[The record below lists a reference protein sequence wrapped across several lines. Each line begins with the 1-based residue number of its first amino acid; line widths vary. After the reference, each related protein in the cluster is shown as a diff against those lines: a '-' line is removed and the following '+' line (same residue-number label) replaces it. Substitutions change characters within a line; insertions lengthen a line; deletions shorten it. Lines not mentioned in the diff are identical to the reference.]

1 MWRRLRTL
9 LPFLASHRRTYL
21 VGLAALLV
29 SNGFAVLGPR
39 YVERAVDAIA
49 ARAPVRVIAWAAA
62 TVVLLS
68 LAGGVARFLMRQTL
82 NSGSRRVETDLRAH
96 LFRHLQTLPA
106 GYYDRSPTGD
116 IMARTTNDLLA
127 LRMVAGP
134 AIMYLVDTTVRAALI
149 FPAMLAISPTLAVLA
164 ALPLLG
170 LPLVMTLLGNRIHYR
185 SLAIQD
191 QFGEVQTFVHEH
203 LSGVRVVRAYGQEAA
218 ETATFERLND
228 DYKQANLALAR
239 VQGLFHPLLTLCG
252 GLGGVFVIGLGG
264 RMVLAGEVSIGAFV
278 AFGVYLAM
286 LVWPMIAL
294 GWALNLVQRGAAA
307 MQRVDALLA
316 EPRTIRSPDV
326 PVALPDTPG
335 ARSVTFEDV
344 WFRHPNA
351 PERGWL
357 LQGISLHV
365 PAGRTLAITGM
376 TGAGKTLLVE
386 LLVRTFDPDRGRI
399 LIDSVDIRDL
409 ALPVLRRTV
418 GFVPQDTFLFSEPL
432 RENVLLGAP
441 DDGRLERVGEISQLA
456 AALPDLPAGWD
467 TLLGERGIN
476 LSGGQKQRTA
486 IARALAQDPPV
497 FVLDDALS
505 AVDAQTE
512 ARILAN
518 LRGALHG
525 RTVLLVSHRLAA
537 AREAE
542 EIVVLEAGRI
552 AQRGSFA
559 ALAAAPGRFRDLLRR
574 QQVEA
579 ELETAPGA
587 LAG

>member
-9 LPFLASHRRTYL
+9 VPFITAHWRAYTLGF
-21 VGLAALLV
+21 VCLLI
-29 SNGFAVLGPR
+29 SNGFSVAGPR
-39 YVERAVDAIA
+39 FVEAAINAIA
-49 ARAPVRVIAWAAA
+49 RKAPTPEILRAAGLI
-62 TVVLLS
+62 VLL
-68 LAGGVARFLMRQTL
+68 AAVGGVARFIMRQTL
-82 NSGSRRVETDLRAH
+82 NTGSRRVETDLRGH

-106 GYYDRSPTGD
+106 AFYDRSPTGD
-116 IMARTTNDLLA
+116 LMARTTNDLLA

-149 FPAMLAISPTLAVLA
+149 IPAMMTISPRLALLA

-191 QFGEVQTFVHEH
+191 QFGEITSFVHEH

-218 ETATFERLND
+218 ECATFEALNA
-228 DYKQANLALAR
+228 DYRERNLALAR
-239 VQGLFHPLLTLCG
+239 VQGLFHPLLTISG

-264 RMVLAGEVSIGAFV
+264 RMVLEGTVTVGAFV

-307 MQRVDALLA
+307 MVRVDALLA
-316 EPRTIRSPDV
+316 EPRTIASPAEAT
-326 PVALPDTPG
+326 PLPPRDG

-357 LQGISLHV
+357 LQGISFHV
-365 PAGRTLAITGM
+365 PAGETLAITGT
-376 TGAGKTLLVE
+376 TGAGKTTLVE
-386 LLVRTFDPDRGRI
+386 LLVRTFDPDRGCIRI
-399 LIDSVDIRDL
+399 DGVDIRELPL
-409 ALPVLRRTV
+409 AELRRTV
-418 GFVPQDTFLFSEPL
+418 GFVPQDTFLFSETL
-432 RENVLLGAP
+432 RDNVLLGAP
-441 DDGRLERVGEISQLA
+441 NDGRLERVGDISQLS
-456 AALPDLPAGWD
+456 AALPDLPYGWD
-467 TLLGERGIN
+467 TMLGERGIN

-486 IARALAQDPPV
+486 IGRALAQDPPV
-497 FVLDDALS
+497 FALDDALS

-512 ARILAN
+512 ARILEN

-537 AREAE
+537 VRDAE
-542 EIVVLEAGRI
+542 QILVLESGMI
-552 AQRGSFA
+552 VQRGTHA
-559 ALAAAPGRFRDLLRR
+559 QLASAPGRFRDLLQR
-574 QQVEA
+574 QAVEQ
-579 ELETAPGA
+579 ELESAPAATA
-587 LAG
+587 

>member
-9 LPFLASHRRTYL
+9 LPFLMAHRRSYL
-21 VGLAALLV
+21 LGFVTLLV
-29 SNGFAVLGPR
+29 SNGFSVAGPR
-39 YVERAVDAIA
+39 YVQAAVDAIA
-49 ARAPVRVIAWAAA
+49 RQAPSGEILRAAWLIVGLA
-62 TVVLLS
+62 VL
-68 LAGGVARFLMRQTL
+68 GGGARFVMRQTL
-82 NSGSRRVETDLRAH
+82 NSGSRRVETDLRRH

-106 GYYDRSPTGD
+106 AFYDRSPTGD
-116 IMARTTNDLLA
+116 LMARTTNDLLA

-149 FPAMLAISPTLAVLA
+149 LPAMLAISPILALLA

-191 QFGEVQTFVHEH
+191 QFGEVTSFVHEH

-218 ETATFERLND
+218 ECATFEALNA
-228 DYKQANLALAR
+228 DYRERNLALAR
-239 VQGLFHPLLTLCG
+239 VQGLFHPLLTISG

-264 RMVLAGEVSIGAFV
+264 RMVLDGRVTIGAFV

-294 GWALNLVQRGAAA
+294 GWALNLMQRGAAA

-316 EPRTIRSPDV
+316 EPRGIDSPAV
-326 PVALPDTPG
+326 AHALPPRNG

-351 PERGWL
+351 PDRGWL

-365 PAGRTLAITGM
+365 PAGQTLAITGA
-376 TGAGKTLLVE
+376 TAAGKTTLVE

-399 LIDSVDIRDL
+399 LLDGVDIRTIPL
-409 ALPVLRRTV
+409 AALRSAI
-418 GFVPQDTFLFSEPL
+418 GFVPQDTFLFSETL
-432 RENVLLGAP
+432 RDNVLLGAP
-441 DDGRLERVGEISQLA
+441 DDGRLEAVGEVSQLN
-456 AALPDLPAGWD
+456 AALPDLPQGWE

-505 AVDAQTE
+505 AVDAETE

-537 AREAE
+537 VRDAE
-542 EIVVLEAGRI
+542 QILVLEEGRI
-552 AQRGSFA
+552 VQQGTYA
-559 ALAAAPGRFRDLLRR
+559 ALAQAPGRFGELLQR
-574 QQVEA
+574 QAMEQ
-579 ELETAPGA
+579 ELEGTPTV
-587 LAG
+587 